1 MSASDTTASKEQVV
15 DDLYAESAHWHL
27 NTGEETIHAKRMG
40 GYWRNLKWLA
50 ASFWII
56 YFIGPYFQWGDRQA
70 VLFDIPNRQFHI
82 LGATILPQ
90 DFWMLSLTLLFFAL
104 LLAVATALA
113 GRVYCGFFCF
123 QTVWTDM
130 FTWLEEKLEGNPV
143 KRRKL
148 EKESLSAR
156 KIRIKVTKHLLWLL
170 ISVLTGISF
179 VAWFYDAFDLWRDIF
194 TLQAGSVAYGTI
206 ALFTVGTYVLA
217 GYMREQACFWLC
229 PYARIQGVMIDKT
242 TVVPSY
248 DFHRG
253 EPRGR
258 LKKGQSEEER
268 TTGDCV
274 DCKQCIAVC
283 PTGVDIRHG
292 QQEGCIM
299 CALCI
304 DACDEVME
312 KIGRPTGLIRYES
325 FESLEANKK
334 PVPLYKRP
342 RVWVYS
348 AIMTLALAGIAY
360 GLTSLAP
367 LELKVIHDRQPLF
380 VLQSD
385 GSIQNKYT
393 VKILNKMSKDIP
405 VTISAEGLEGLILVD
420 ADQVTTSRHGKVTPR
435 IVFVRVPQDK
445 LTAESVPIIFKVR
458 GERDGEV
465 LESSRTSVFI
475 GPER

>member
-1 MSASDTTASKEQVV
+1 
-15 DDLYAESAHWHL
+15 
-27 NTGEETIHAKRMG
+27 
-40 GYWRNLKWLA
+40 
-50 ASFWII
+50 
-56 YFIGPYFQWGDRQA
+56 
-70 VLFDIPNRQFHI
+70 
-82 LGATILPQ
+82 
-90 DFWMLSLTLLFFAL
+90 
-104 LLAVATALA
+104 
-113 GRVYCGFFCF
+113 
-123 QTVWTDM
+123 
-130 FTWLEEKLEGNPV
+130 
-143 KRRKL
+143 
-148 EKESLSAR
+148 
-156 KIRIKVTKHLLWLL
+156 
-170 ISVLTGISF
+170 
-179 VAWFYDAFDLWRDIF
+179 
-194 TLQAGSVAYGTI
+194 
-206 ALFTVGTYVLA
+206 
-217 GYMREQACFWLC
+217 
-229 PYARIQGVMIDKT
+229 
-242 TVVPSY
+242 
-248 DFHRG
+248 
-253 EPRGR
+253 
-258 LKKGQSEEER
+258 
-268 TTGDCV
+268 
-274 DCKQCIAVC
+274 
-283 PTGVDIRHG
+283 
-292 QQEGCIM
+292 M

>member
-1 MSASDTTASKEQVV
+1 
-15 DDLYAESAHWHL
+15 
-27 NTGEETIHAKRMG
+27 
-40 GYWRNLKWLA
+40 
-50 ASFWII
+50 
-56 YFIGPYFQWGDRQA
+56 
-70 VLFDIPNRQFHI
+70 
-82 LGATILPQ
+82 
-90 DFWMLSLTLLFFAL
+90 
-104 LLAVATALA
+104 
-113 GRVYCGFFCF
+113 
-123 QTVWTDM
+123 
-130 FTWLEEKLEGNPV
+130 
-143 KRRKL
+143 
-148 EKESLSAR
+148 
-156 KIRIKVTKHLLWLL
+156 
-170 ISVLTGISF
+170 
-179 VAWFYDAFDLWRDIF
+179 
-194 TLQAGSVAYGTI
+194 
-206 ALFTVGTYVLA
+206 
-217 GYMREQACFWLC
+217 
-229 PYARIQGVMIDKT
+229 
-242 TVVPSY
+242 
-248 DFHRG
+248 
-253 EPRGR
+253 R

-367 LELKVIHDRQPLF
+367 LEIKVIHDRQPLF

-393 VKILNKMSKDIP
+393 VKILNKTSNDLP

-420 ADQVTTSRHGKVTPR
+420 ADQVTTARHGKVTPR
-435 IVFVRVPQDK
+435 TVFVRVPQEN
-445 LTAESVPIIFKVR
+445 LAAESLPVIFKVR
-458 GERDGEV
+458 GEQDGEV
-465 LESSRTSVFI
+465 LENSRTSVFI
-475 GPER
+475 GPKR